1 MSNLAEPILEEPTA
15 AVLDALRLQHG
26 DKPTLRFVTCGSV
39 DDGKSTLVGRLL
51 YDSKMLLDDQ
61 LTALASES
69 KIAGTTGGDL
79 DFALL
84 VDGLQA
90 EREQGITIDVAYR
103 FFATQ
108 RRRFVV
114 ADTPGHVQYTRNM
127 ATGASSADLAVV
139 LIDAR
144 KGVITQTR
152 RHSHILGLLG
162 VRHVVL
168 AVNKMDL
175 VGFDADCFSAIAAE
189 YRTLAAQL
197 GMREGGCRRV
207 AARDGDNIFAP
218 STRMGWYAGPTIME
232 HLETVDVTGDIESRP
247 FRFPVQWVNRPSA
260 EFRGFCGR
268 IASGTVQRGDAIRV
282 QPSGRL
288 THVAGIV
295 TAAGEHDSAIAGQS
309 VTLVLSDEIDV
320 SRGDVLTSAAA
331 PLISD
336 QLAAH
341 LVWFDD
347 DVMVPGR
354 RYVLKCGSSTTG
366 AVISALK
373 HRVAIDTMEH
383 QAATT
388 LGANEIGFVHL
399 SLDRLLVCEAYRD
412 NRDLGSFILIDAL
425 SHRTAAAGMID
436 FPLRRSTDI
445 RWQTLDVDKSVR
457 ARLKQQ
463 RPCVLWLTGLSG
475 AGKST
480 IANLVDKRLADL
492 GRHTTLLDG
501 DNLRHGLNRDL
512 GFTSE
517 ARVENIRRVAEVAR
531 LFVDAGVIA
540 LVSLISPFRSDR
552 EMARSLLG
560 VGEFIEIHVATSLA
574 KCERRDPKGLY
585 RKARS
590 GELPNFTGIDQP
602 YETPEAPEMSLDT
615 TTLSAEAA
623 CERIVSY
630 LQERHYL

>member
-1 MSNLAEPILEEPTA
+1 MSPLDEPTA
-15 AVLDALRLQHG
+15 TVLETLRLEHG

-61 LTALASES
+61 LSALASES
-69 KIAGTTGGDL
+69 KTAGTTGGDL

-103 FFATQ
+103 FFATSH
-108 RRRFVV
+108 RRFIV

-144 KGVITQTR
+144 KGVISQTR
-152 RHSHILGLLG
+152 RHTYILGLLG

-175 VGFDADCFSAIAAE
+175 VGFDADRFTAIAVE
-189 YRTLAAQL
+189 YRMIAEQL
-197 GMREGGCRRV
+197 GIQQV
-207 AARDGDNIFAP
+207 QSIPVVARDGDNIFAA
-218 STRMGWYAGPTIME
+218 SARMAWYAGPTIMAY
-232 HLETVDVTGDIESRP
+232 LETVEVTGDIEAGP
-247 FRFPVQWVNRPSA
+247 LRFPVQWVNRPNA

-268 IASGTVQRGDAIRV
+268 VASGTVQLGDEVDV
-282 QPSGRL
+282 QPSGRR
-288 THVAGIV
+288 TSIAGII
-295 TAAGEHDSAIAGQS
+295 TASGEQDRATAGQS
-309 VTLVLSDEIDV
+309 VTLTLTDEIDV
-320 SRGDVLTSAAA
+320 SRGDVLTSGAA
-331 PLISD
+331 PLVSD

-347 DVMVPGR
+347 DAMLPGR
-354 RYVLKCGSSTTG
+354 RYVLKCGSSSTG
-366 AVISALK
+366 AVISTLK
-373 HRVAIDTMEH
+373 HRVAIDTLEH

-388 LGANEIGFVHL
+388 LAANEIGYVNL
-399 SLDRLLVCEAYRD
+399 SLDRPLVCEAYRN

-436 FPLRRSTDI
+436 FSLRRATNI

-463 RPCVLWLTGLSG
+463 QPCVLWFTGLSG

-480 IANLVDKRLADL
+480 IANLVDRRLTDL

-501 DNLRHGLNRDL
+501 DNLRHGISRDL

-517 ARVENIRRVAEVAR
+517 ARVENIRRVAEIAR
-531 LFVDAGVIA
+531 LFVEAGMIA

-552 EMARSLLG
+552 DMARGLLAT
-560 VGEFIEIHVATSLA
+560 GEFIEIHVATPLSE
-574 KCERRDPKGLY
+574 CERRDPKGLY
-585 RKARS
+585 RRARA

-602 YETPEAPEMSLDT
+602 YETPEAPELLIDAAV
-615 TTLSAEAA
+615 LSPEAA
-623 CERIVSY
+623 CERIVDY
-630 LQERHYL
+630 LRDNRYL

>member
-1 MSNLAEPILEEPTA
+1 MSYLAEPILEEPTA
-15 AVLDALRLQHG
+15 TVLDALRLEHG

-61 LTALASES
+61 LTALATES
-69 KIAGTTGGDL
+69 KIAGTTGGGL

-84 VDGLQA
+84 VYGLQA

-175 VGFDADCFSAIAAE
+175 VGFDADCFTAIAAE
-189 YRTLAAQL
+189 YQTIAAQL
-197 GMREGGCRRV
+197 GIQDVQCIPV
-207 AARDGDNIFAP
+207 AARDGDNIFEP
-218 STRMGWYAGPTIME
+218 STRMGWHAGPTIME

-247 FRFPVQWVNRPSA
+247 FRFPVQWVNRPNA

-268 IASGTVQRGDAIRV
+268 IASRTVQRGDAIRV

-295 TAAGEHDSAIAGQS
+295 TAAGENDSAVTGQS
-309 VTLVLSDEIDV
+309 VTLVLADEIDV

-347 DVMVPGR
+347 DAMVPGR
-354 RYVLKCGSSTTG
+354 RYLLKCGSSTTG

-373 HRVAIDTMEH
+373 RRVAIDTMEH

-388 LGANEIGFVHL
+388 LGANEIGHVHL

-552 EMARSLLG
+552 EMARGLLG

-574 KCERRDPKGLY
+574 ECERRDPKGLY
-585 RKARS
+585 RKARA
-590 GELPNFTGIDQP
+590 GELANFTGIDQR
-602 YETPEAPEMSLDT
+602 YETLEAPEMSIDT
-615 TTLSAEAA
+615 SALSAEAA

>member
-1 MSNLAEPILEEPTA
+1 MSYLEESVLEEPTV
-15 AVLDALRLQHG
+15 AVLDALRLAHG

-69 KIAGTTGGDL
+69 KVAGTTGGGL

-175 VGFDADCFSAIAAE
+175 VGFDADRFTAITAE
-189 YRTLAAQL
+189 YLAIAAQL
-197 GMREGGCRRV
+197 GINDVQCIPV
-207 AARDGDNIFAP
+207 AARDGDNIFEP
-218 STRMGWYAGPTIME
+218 STRMPWYAGPTIME
-232 HLETVDVTGDIESRP
+232 HLETVDVTGDIESQP
-247 FRFPVQWVNRPSA
+247 FRFPVQWVNRPNA

-268 IASGTVQRGDAIRV
+268 IASGTVQRGDAVSV

-288 THVAGIV
+288 THIASIV
-295 TAAGEHDSAIAGQS
+295 TVAGEHDCAIAGQS
-309 VTLVLSDEIDV
+309 VTLTLADEVDV
-320 SRGDVLTSAAA
+320 SRGDVLTAGAA
-331 PLISD
+331 PVVSGH
-336 QLAAH
+336 LAAH

-347 DVMVPGR
+347 DAMVPGR
-354 RYVLKCGSSTTG
+354 RYLLKCGSSTTG
-366 AVISALK
+366 AVISTLK
-373 HRVAIDTMEH
+373 YRVAIDTMEH
-383 QAATT
+383 QAAAT
-388 LGANEIGFVHL
+388 LEANEIGFVNL
-399 SLDRLLVCEAYRD
+399 SLDRPLVCEAYRN
-412 NRDLGSFILIDAL
+412 NRELGSFILIDTI
-425 SHRTAAAGMID
+425 SHRTAAAGMIN
-436 FPLRRSTDI
+436 FPLRRASDI

-457 ARLKQQ
+457 AGLKQQ

-475 AGKST
+475 AGKSS

-512 GFTSE
+512 GFTEE
-517 ARVENIRRVAEVAR
+517 ARVENIRRVGEVAK
-531 LFVDAGVIA
+531 LFVDAGLIA
-540 LVSLISPFRSDR
+540 LVSLISPFRSER
-552 EMARSLLG
+552 EMARSLFAP
-560 VGEFIEIHVATSLA
+560 GEFIEIHVATSLA
-574 KCERRDPKGLY
+574 ECERRDPKGLY
-585 RKARS
+585 RKARA
-590 GELPNFTGIDQP
+590 GEIANFTGIDQP
-602 YETPEAPEMSLDT
+602 YETPETPEISIDT
-615 TTLSAEAA
+615 SALSAEAA
-623 CERIVSY
+623 CERIVGY
-630 LQERHYL
+630 LQEHRYL

>member
-1 MSNLAEPILEEPTA
+1 MQSLAEPIDTA
-15 AVLDALRLQHG
+15 LDALRLDHG

-61 LTALASES
+61 LTALESES
-69 KIAGTTGGDL
+69 RAVGTNGGQL

-108 RRRFVV
+108 RRRFIV

-127 ATGASSADLAVV
+127 ATGASHADLAVV

-152 RHSHILGLLG
+152 RHSHILGLIG

-168 AVNKMDL
+168 AINKMDM
-175 VGFDADCFSAIAAE
+175 VGFDADRFTVIAAE

-197 GMREGGCRRV
+197 GIPHVQCIPV
-207 AARDGDNIFAP
+207 VARDGDNIFAQSP
-218 STRMGWYAGPTIME
+218 RMPWYDGPTVME
-232 HLETVDVTGDIESRP
+232 HLEKVDVSGDIESRP
-247 FRFPVQWVNRPSA
+247 FRLPVQWVNRPNA

-268 IASGTVQRGDAIRV
+268 IASGIVQRGDAVSV
-282 QPSGRL
+282 QPSGRQ
-288 THVAGIV
+288 THVAAIF
-295 TAAGEHDSAIAGQS
+295 TAAGEHDRAVAGQS
-309 VTLVLSDEIDV
+309 VTLVLADEVDV

-331 PLISD
+331 PLISGH
-336 QLAAH
+336 LAAH

-354 RYVLKCGSSTTG
+354 RYMIKCGNASTG
-366 AVISALK
+366 AVISTLK
-373 HRVAIDTMEH
+373 HRIAIDTMEH

-388 LGANEIGFVHL
+388 LGANEIGFVNL
-399 SLDRLLVCEAYRD
+399 CLDRPLVCEAYRE
-412 NRDLGSFILIDAL
+412 NRDLGSFILIDTL

-436 FPLRRSTDI
+436 YPLRRATDI

-457 ARLKQQ
+457 SRLKQQ

-475 AGKST
+475 AGKSS
-480 IANLVDKRLADL
+480 IANLLDKRLSDL

-501 DNLRHGLNRDL
+501 DNLRHGINRDL
-512 GFTSE
+512 GFTDE
-517 ARVENIRRVAEVAR
+517 ARAENIRRVAEIAK
-531 LFVDAGVIA
+531 LFVEAGMIA
-540 LVSLISPFRSDR
+540 LVALISPFRSER
-552 EMARSLLG
+552 EMARALLAA
-560 VGEFIEIHVATSLA
+560 GEFIEIHVATPLA
-574 KCERRDPKGLY
+574 ECERRDPKGLY
-585 RKARS
+585 RRARA
-590 GELPNFTGIDQP
+590 GELPNFTGIDQL
-602 YETPEAPEMSLDT
+602 YETPEAPEISLDT
-615 TTLSAEAA
+615 SVLSAEAA
-623 CERIVSY
+623 CERVVDY
-630 LQERHYL
+630 LRENRYL